1 MFYGSERVSSSGV
14 DTAPTIEEQVAAEE
28 EIKSAI
34 DNYLKS
40 VNPTQLIN
48 LYTILESIL
57 RVGDEQ
63 QRDLAY
69 LLYTKIRVIQAY
81 RKELSLTRILKEQE
95 PVVSDINVAKAEAE
109 TLRVGAML
117 GIELEV
123 EGALNDLSMAEE
135 VISSVPLYPVD
146 GEGKVQED
154 TTPSPSPGK
163 DLEAIAK
170 AQDVLSLNSL
180 VLDNYEPKP
189 ALPTWVYV
197 TGGIGV
203 LFLLSRIMR

>member
-1 MFYGSERVSSSGV
+1 MFYGSERLSSGERTVSSV
-14 DTAPTIEEQVAAEE
+14 EEQVAAEE
-28 EIKSAI
+28 EMKIAM

-48 LYTILESIL
+48 LYVILENIMKI
-57 RVGDEQ
+57 GDQ
-63 QRDLAY
+63 KQKDLAY

-81 RKELSLTRILKEQE
+81 RKELSLTRVLKEQE
-95 PVVSDINVAKAEAE
+95 PTVSDINVAKAEDE
-109 TLRVGAML
+109 SLKVGAML
-117 GIELEV
+117 GIRLEV
-123 EGALNDLSMAEE
+123 EGALNDLSVAEE
-135 VISSVPLYPVD
+135 VISTVPIYPID

-180 VLDNYEPKP
+180 VLDNYKPKMMI
-189 ALPTWVYV
+189 PTWAYIV
-197 TGGIGV
+197 GGVGA